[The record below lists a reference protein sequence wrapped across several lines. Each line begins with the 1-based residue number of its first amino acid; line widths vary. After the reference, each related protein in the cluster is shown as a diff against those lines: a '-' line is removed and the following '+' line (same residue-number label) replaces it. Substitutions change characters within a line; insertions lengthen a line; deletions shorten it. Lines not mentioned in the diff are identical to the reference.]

1 MLSVARVDKII
12 YGFSILLS
20 RWINRGK
27 QAAARDYQ
35 RILVIR
41 LDEIGDLCYSG
52 PVLEALRQRYPAA
65 EITLWCQPFAKAL
78 FAANPSLNQ
87 LVTRRE
93 DLSGQYDLHVDLRG
107 KWQGLFYSLFHSPAY
122 RLERGIVRLRHKRA
136 GRHPHALQTNFEVI
150 SPILPANTTI
160 PAPRLYPSTKDEQ
173 SALEFMQKNQLTR
186 FAVLHPGARRE
197 LRRWPAER
205 FAQIAAILHRELS
218 MQIVFIGDPSE
229 KELVNSI
236 QKQIPFPTF
245 STTGVLSLGAFAA
258 LMPKASLFIGNESG
272 PLHIAALSGTPSLGL
287 YGPGEP
293 NVFYP
298 ITPRTAVLHK
308 ILECNPCDQVHCKY
322 PGNPCIARISTEE
335 VLEKVTSLLN
345 EQNS

>member
-27 QAAARDYQ
+27 KATGSEYQ

-52 PVLEALRQRYPAA
+52 PVLEALRQRYPKA

-78 FAANPSLNQ
+78 ISANPFLDHI
-87 LVTRRE
+87 VTRRE
-93 DLSGQYDLHVDLRG
+93 DLTGRYDLHIDLRG
-107 KWQGLFYSLFHSPAY
+107 KWPGLFYSLFHAPAY
-122 RLERGIVRLRHKRA
+122 RLERGIVRLKHKRA

-150 SPILPANTTI
+150 TPLLATETSI
-160 PAPRLYPSTKDEQ
+160 PAPRLYPSAKDQEAAQ
-173 SALEFMQKNQLTR
+173 EFIRKNQLTR

-205 FAQIAAILHRELS
+205 FAQLAAILHRELS

-229 KELVNSI
+229 KELVTSI
-236 QKQIPFPTF
+236 QEQIPFPTF

-272 PLHIAALSGTPSLGL
+272 PLHIAALSGAPSLGL

-293 NVFYP
+293 HVFYP
-298 ITPRTAVLHK
+298 VTPRTAVLHK

-322 PGNPCIARISTEE
+322 PNNPCIQRITIEE
-335 VLEKVTSLLN
+335 VREKITELLN
-345 EQNS
+345 DYKI